1 MVVGETI
8 KAVDVPVISEITD
21 IVPVIPAKDEEGED
35 IWQVTDSSNYMMIN
49 GKDILG
55 NEASVI
61 INKESELIIDLL

>member
-8 KAVDVPVISEITD
+8 KAVNVPVISEITD

-35 IWQVTDSSNYMMIN
+35 IWQVTDSSDYMMIN

>member
-1 MVVGETI
+1 MVIGETI

-35 IWQVTDSSNYMMIN
+35 IWQVTDSSDYMMIN

-61 INKESELIIDLL
+61 INKESELITDLL

>member
-35 IWQVTDSSNYMMIN
+35 IWQVADSSDYMMVN

>member
-1 MVVGETI
+1 MFVGETI

-35 IWQVTDSSNYMMIN
+35 IWQVTNSSDYMMIN

>member
-35 IWQVTDSSNYMMIN
+35 IWQVTNSSDYMMIN

>member
-35 IWQVTDSSNYMMIN
+35 IWHVVDSSDYMMIN

-55 NEASVI
+55 NEVSVI

>member
-8 KAVDVPVISEITD
+8 KAVDVPVISKITD

-35 IWQVTDSSNYMMIN
+35 IWQVTNSSDYMMIN